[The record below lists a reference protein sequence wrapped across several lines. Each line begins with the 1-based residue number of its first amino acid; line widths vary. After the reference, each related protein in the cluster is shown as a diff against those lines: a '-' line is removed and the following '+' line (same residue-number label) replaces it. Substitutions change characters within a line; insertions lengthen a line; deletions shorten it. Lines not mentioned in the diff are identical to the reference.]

1 MNTCTTPI
9 KRKGEKSEDPR
20 PDTPDQALCRTH
32 LTAFDSLRGKLLELW
47 ILNACN
53 RDQRRFLKFQHE
65 IIKTVSDIVFAVSL
79 EQRNITLNFFSTA
92 TQ

>member
-1 MNTCTTPI
+1 MSCANEHAPP
-9 KRKGEKSEDPR
+9 KRKGENSKDPR

-53 RDQRRFLKFQHE
+53 RD
-65 IIKTVSDIVFAVSL
+65 
-79 EQRNITLNFFSTA
+79 
-92 TQ
+92 